1 MMDNKRRFFHGRFL
15 SIDIDKIMSIHQN
28 IYVERP
34 EYFIYL
40 EGISEKVV
48 LCEADYDA
56 LYNILNKETLDIDD
70 ITDNDLKEVDSTSN
84 VENKEFR
91 LF

>member
-1 MMDNKRRFFHGRFL
+1 MSNKRRFFNGRFL
-15 SIDIDKIMSIHQN
+15 SIDIDKIISIHQN
-28 IYVERP
+28 VYIERP
-34 EYFIYL
+34 EYFLYV

-48 LCEADYDA
+48 LCENDYDT
-56 LYNILNKETLDIDD
+56 LYNILNKETLDIEV
-70 ITDNDLKEVDSTSN
+70 DNDLKEDIESTSN

>member
-1 MMDNKRRFFHGRFL
+1 MENKKRFFHGRFL
-15 SIDIDKIMSIHQN
+15 SIDIDKIISIHQN

-34 EYFIYL
+34 EYFLYL
-40 EGISEKVV
+40 EGINEKVV
-48 LCEADYDA
+48 LCENDYDT
-56 LYNILNKETLDIDD
+56 LYNILNKETVDIEV
-70 ITDNDLKEVDSTSN
+70 DNALKEDAVSTSN

>member
-1 MMDNKRRFFHGRFL
+1 MDNKRRFFHGRFL
-15 SIDIDKIMSIHQN
+15 SIDIDKIISIHQN

-48 LCEADYDA
+48 LCENDYDE
-56 LYNILNKETLDIDD
+56 LYNILSKETLDIED
-70 ITDNDLKEVDSTSN
+70 IPDNDLKEDNDSTSN
-84 VENKEFR
+84 TENKEFR
-91 LF
+91 IF